1 MARREWGGVRSPLR
15 ESRALKHLDLD
26 AAFFWLIVAFL
37 LTVVTFFS
45 LRPRNVQLTGKQVA
59 EYERRT
65 QLLANSTVYIV
76 EAGRPE
82 GLLSVF
88 KPDVWA
94 RVSAGIDYVAFVYD
108 DLPLFLTESWMEAA
122 ETVLQT
128 PRAARGLGIALFSCG
143 CVLPNA
149 YFARVSHRL
158 GGAECA
164 LLPGWVLTAKDVH
177 WLDVNDPSITRCR
190 RRTEMLDARGA
201 RANAKA
207 LQSIR
212 NTVST
217 IEEEIVNATAVRIAN
232 AESMSHDL
240 ETGMKQV
247 PIRTLDRTAH
257 FR

>member
-1 MARREWGGVRSPLR
+1 MARRERGVRSPLR

-37 LTVVTFFS
+37 VTVLTFFT

-65 QLLANSTVYIV
+65 QFLANSTLYIV
-76 EAGRPE
+76 ETGRPE

-88 KPDVWA
+88 TPDAWA
-94 RVSAGIDYVAFVYD
+94 RVSIGIDYVAFVYD
-108 DLPLFLTESWMEAA
+108 DLPLFLTESWVEAA
-122 ETVLQT
+122 EVALQT
-128 PRAARGLGIALFSCG
+128 PRAASGLGIALFPCG

-149 YFARVSHRL
+149 YFGRVRHRM

-164 LLPGWVLTAKDVH
+164 LLPGWVLAGKDVH
-177 WLDVNDPSITRCR
+177 WLDVNDPSMKRCR
-190 RRTEMLDARGA
+190 RRTEVLDARGV

-212 NTVST
+212 ATVAT
-217 IEEEIVNATAVRIAN
+217 IEAEIVNATAITVTDPMAVSHGVR
-232 AESMSHDL
+232 AEV
-240 ETGMKQV
+240 KQV
-247 PIRTLDRTAH
+247 RNHR
-257 FR
+257 